1 MELDNGGDKRI
12 DVFVRSFSRML
23 DFADSNSLSIIS
35 QIRLDALLSNMDRDS
50 SRVDKMAFSWYSLI

>member
-12 DVFVRSFSRML
+12 DVLVRSFSRML

-35 QIRLDALLSNMDRDS
+35 QIR
-50 SRVDKMAFSWYSLI
+50 